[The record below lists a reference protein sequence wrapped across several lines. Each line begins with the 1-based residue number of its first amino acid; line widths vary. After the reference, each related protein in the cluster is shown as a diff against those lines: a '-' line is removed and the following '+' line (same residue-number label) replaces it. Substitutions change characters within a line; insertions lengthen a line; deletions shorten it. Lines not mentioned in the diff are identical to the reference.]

1 MYACVRLSDPLEQK
15 TQAVVNCYVSAGELN
30 LGPLGKQPVLL
41 AAANSTVPPV
51 CFSTHSAASPLPP
64 APFLSLLPFL

>member
-1 MYACVRLSDPLEQK
+1 MYTTCVFSVHERRGYQIPWDWSGCCASDLS
-15 TQAVVNCYVSAGELN
+15 
-30 LGPLGKQPVLL
+30 PLGKQPVLL